1 MRHLPSHIALLIFA
15 AACLWPS
22 AASAQEKSDTTKLEE
37 IVVQHSYGHK
47 TTSLRLGIG
56 AGYAIYRDLGT
67 APISFKGLALQPV
80 VGLELG
86 GMRRWTTTVD
96 AFTSV
101 AILEDAV
108 KPKFNFGSF
117 GISNTLRFKMKRHI
131 TSLWSL
137 ESEDKLYLGH
147 NDKYPLGHKKHY
159 VFFSA
164 GFGAANFLDVT
175 VNPDY
180 ENAAAGVSDFIGPE
194 LSLRA
199 DLYLNTIFN
208 SYDIDKADKQMH
220 CEIGLM
226 PLAAVLRPGYS
237 YIDNYTAAQP
247 VMDALFDDYEWH
259 IKPFAA
265 LYTDIGLDIWTGP
278 YNRIS
283 VSYLWTYRSSGNSGQ
298 WRFDHASHLLHIDFI
313 VLLKSKR
320 SCSGRIIKL

>member
-22 AASAQEKSDTTKLEE
+22 AVSAQEKSDTTKLEE

-56 AGYAIYRDLGT
+56 AGYALYRDLGT

-137 ESEDKLYLGH
+137 ES
-147 NDKYPLGHKKHY
+147 
-159 VFFSA
+159 
-164 GFGAANFLDVT
+164 
-175 VNPDY
+175 
-180 ENAAAGVSDFIGPE
+180 
-194 LSLRA
+194 
-199 DLYLNTIFN
+199 
-208 SYDIDKADKQMH
+208 
-220 CEIGLM
+220 
-226 PLAAVLRPGYS
+226 
-237 YIDNYTAAQP
+237 
-247 VMDALFDDYEWH
+247 
-259 IKPFAA
+259 
-265 LYTDIGLDIWTGP
+265 
-278 YNRIS
+278 
-283 VSYLWTYRSSGNSGQ
+283 
-298 WRFDHASHLLHIDFI
+298 
-313 VLLKSKR
+313 
-320 SCSGRIIKL
+320 